1 MVFPEI
7 SAFVDRFYELSDDGS
22 KHSEY
27 ADQFSYPSAS
37 SSSPG
42 TAFFFQIGPMAPAS
56 TREGVL
62 AWRNKAWESVAR
74 RKHTIHDV
82 YVLPAGKGDMDAK
95 AKDGSVPG
103 ELMLYGRVDYEKK
116 DGAKAAAT
124 KQIKAKNVW
133 SMVLVAII
141 PNSSRACGKRNMS
154 SCDSDKRS
162 MLDSVARSGQ

>member
-1 MVFPEI
+1 MVSPAI
-7 SAFVDRFYELSDDGS
+7 SAFVGRFYELSDDGS

-116 DGAKAAAT
+116 DGSKAAAT
-124 KQIKAKNVW
+124 WGGRMVFDTDLYASSGELKMTHYRVW
-133 SMVLVAII
+133 ITPDA
-141 PNSSRACGKRNMS
+141 
-154 SCDSDKRS
+154 
-162 MLDSVARSGQ
+162 